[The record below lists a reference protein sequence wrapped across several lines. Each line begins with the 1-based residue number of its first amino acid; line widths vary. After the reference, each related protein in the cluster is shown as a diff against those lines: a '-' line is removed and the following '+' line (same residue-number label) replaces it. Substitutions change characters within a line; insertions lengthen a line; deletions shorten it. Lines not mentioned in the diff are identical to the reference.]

1 MDRHASAP
9 TQRSRRVACHVGSHR
24 VSQGIGYNE
33 PRRAAAAPRG
43 PSRRGSAHVPSPP
56 WPCVPDLH
64 PRVLDDHRC
73 GMGRRAQLRRSRR
86 AVLHPAQRAGRARR
100 HPRGD
105 GRRLAAPVAA
115 APARTPRNIGLRPPP
130 AGRARE
136 RGRRRGPQP
145 GDARRRHAGHASS
158 GAAAAGRHPGRRH
171 DRRARLPPAGSRS
184 RAAVPASQ
192 LQGQSGGASRPR
204 HHDLRG
210 MAARRQAGRGRRQPG
225 YRRLTGSG
233 FATLARR
240 ETARPRLRC
249 GHGLLRRRLSR
260 PA

>member
-64 PRVLDDHRC
+64 PRALDDYRC

-100 HPRGD
+100 HSCGD

-115 APARTPRNIGLRPPP
+115 PPTRTPRNIGLRTPP
-130 AGRARE
+130 ACRAGE
-136 RGRRRGPQP
+136 RGGRRRSCR
-145 GDARRRHAGHASS
+145 GDARRRHAGDPDP
-158 GAAAAGRHPGRRH
+158 GAAPTRCCTAGRH
-171 DRRARLPPAGSRS
+171 DRRAALPAAERPA
-184 RAAVPASQ
+184 RAAVSAPQ
-192 LQGQSGGASRPR
+192 LQGQSGRAPRSRDPDGR
-204 HHDLRG
+204 SL
-210 MAARRQAGRGRRQPG
+210 AAER
-225 YRRLTGSG
+225 
-233 FATLARR
+233 
-240 ETARPRLRC
+240 
-249 GHGLLRRRLSR
+249 
-260 PA
+260 